1 MPEYEFDKPHHLSR
15 LHDELIADGI
25 TPESVRGQPDG
36 DKFWIAVPAVLE
48 PQVSAVV
55 EAHDGPAAFEAVAWE
70 AVRVDRNGRLAKSDW
85 TALGDHQLSEVEEA
99 AWWAYRQSLRDVPQ
113 DHDDPTDI
121 TWPEPP
127 S

>member
-1 MPEYEFDKPHHLSR
+1 MSRFEYDLPNNCAGALM
-15 LHDELIADGI
+15 DELNASGI
-25 TPESVRGQPDG
+25 QPQQLESRDNLVWVTVPD
-36 DKFWIAVPAVLE
+36 ALE
-48 PQVSAVV
+48 AQVQSVV
-55 EAHDGPAAFEAVAWE
+55 EAHDGPAAKEAAEWVK
-70 AVRVDRNGRLAKSDW
+70 VRVDRNERLRACDW

-113 DHDDPTDI
+113 DHADPTDI